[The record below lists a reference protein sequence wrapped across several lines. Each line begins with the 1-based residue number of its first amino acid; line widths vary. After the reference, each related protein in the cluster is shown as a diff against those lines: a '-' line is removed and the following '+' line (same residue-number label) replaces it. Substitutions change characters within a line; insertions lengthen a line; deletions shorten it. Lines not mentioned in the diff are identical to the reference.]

1 MNILDENIIENQ
13 RQLIRRWR
21 IAVRHLGYDV
31 GRQGMQDEAI
41 IPFLHHLRRP
51 TFFTRDLDFY
61 ASRLCHRRYCLVYL
75 AVRKDEVAL
84 FVRRLLRHEE
94 CNTVA
99 KRMGAVIRVSHVGL
113 SIWRLYAA
121 QERHIE
127 WAK

>member
-13 RQLIRRWR
+13 RQLLRRWR

-31 GRQGMQDEAI
+31 GRQGMQDEEI
-41 IPFLHHLRRP
+41 IPFLHPLRRP

-61 ASRLCHRRYCLVYL
+61 ASRLCHRRYCL
-75 AVRKDEVAL
+75 
-84 FVRRLLRHEE
+84 E

-113 SIWRLYAA
+113 SIWRLHAA
-121 QERHIE
+121 QERHVE